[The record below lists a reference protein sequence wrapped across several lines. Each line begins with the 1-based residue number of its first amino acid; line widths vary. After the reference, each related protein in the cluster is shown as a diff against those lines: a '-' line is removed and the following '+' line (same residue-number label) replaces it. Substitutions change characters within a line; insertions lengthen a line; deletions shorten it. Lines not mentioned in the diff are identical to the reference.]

1 MSAVP
6 FFYDQ
11 QIRRYLLQFMR
22 LFSNYQVQFGKDRN
36 GAVIYKT
43 VPCKYGDSSRN
54 VASIVR
60 NNSENIMGNIP
71 QISCYITGLSYAR
84 DRVQEPNFVSK
95 MNIRERAWDPVNE
108 LYESTQG
115 NAFTIERLMPVPYN
129 LTVKADIWVS
139 NTEQR
144 LQMLEQILCLF
155 NPSLEIQSTDNYID
169 WTSLSLVNLTDV
181 NFTSRTVP
189 VGADDALDVSTLTF
203 EMPIWISA
211 PAKIKKLGVIQSIIS
226 GIYDAQG
233 NLDTENIDDWML
245 LGNRPYVTP
254 TNNGVML
261 QGNQLILLKY
271 EDITQNKDD
280 VSKTMNKIGTKDN
293 WGALVN
299 LYGELTNGI
308 SQIKLLQSD
317 GETYVVGTVA
327 FHPTDDSILLFTV
340 DVDTIPV
347 NTLDPIAAVI
357 DPQKVGP
364 GNGLASSLS
373 GTRYLLTNDIGNA
386 SNSDGADAW
395 KGLDNSDLV
404 AHANDII
411 EYDGTNWIVVFDS
424 QEITSIEYVSNLTTS
439 LQYKWTGSRWV
450 RSYEGEYKAGRWSLF
465 L

>member
-1 MSAVP
+1 
-6 FFYDQ
+6 
-11 QIRRYLLQFMR
+11 
-22 LFSNYQVQFGKDRN
+22 
-36 GAVIYKT
+36 
-43 VPCKYGDSSRN
+43 
-54 VASIVR
+54 
-60 NNSENIMGNIP
+60 
-71 QISCYITGLSYAR
+71 
-84 DRVQEPNFVSK
+84 
-95 MNIRERAWDPVNE
+95 
-108 LYESTQG
+108 
-115 NAFTIERLMPVPYN
+115 VPYN

-189 VGADDALDVSTLTF
+189 VGADDTLDVSTLTF

-211 PAKIKKLGVIQSIIS
+211 PAKIKKLGVIQSIVS

-233 NLDTENIDDWML
+233 NLETENIDDWLL

-280 VSKTMNKIGTKDN
+280 ISKNLNKIGTRDN

-299 LYGELTNGI
+299 LYGSLTNGI
-308 SQIKLLQSD
+308 SQVKLLQSD

-340 DVDTIPV
+340 DQDTIHV

-364 GNGLASSLS
+364 GDGLASALT
-373 GTRYLLTNDIGNA
+373 GTRYLLTNDIGSGANT
-386 SNSDGADAW
+386 DGPDAW
-395 KGLDNSDLV
+395 KGTDNSDLV

-411 EYDGTNWIVVFDS
+411 EFDGTTWNVVFDS

-450 RSYEGEYKAGRWSLF
+450 RSYEGEYKAGRWSLV

>member
-22 LFSNYQVQFGKDRN
+22 LFSNYQVEFGKDRN
-36 GAVIYKT
+36 GTVIYKT

-54 VASIVR
+54 VASILR

-71 QISCYITGLSYAR
+71 QISCYITGLTYAR

-95 MNIRERAWDPVNE
+95 MNIRERRWDPVNE
-108 LYESTQG
+108 IYESTQG
-115 NAFTIERLMPVPYN
+115 NAFTIERLMPVPYT

-144 LQMLEQILCLF
+144 LQLLEQILCLF

-169 WTSLSLVNLTDV
+169 WTSLSLVTLTDT

-189 VGADDALDVSTLTF
+189 VGTDDTLDVSTLTF
-203 EMPIWISA
+203 EIPIWISA
-211 PAKIKKLGVIQSIIS
+211 PAKIKKLGVIQSIVA

-233 NLDTENIDDWML
+233 NLETENIDDWLL

-254 TNNGVML
+254 TMNGVML

-271 EDITQNKDD
+271 EDIAQNKDNPA
-280 VSKTMNKIGTKDN
+280 KPLNKIGTKDN

-299 LYGELTNGI
+299 LYGKLTNGI
-308 SQIKLLQSD
+308 SQVKLLQSD
-317 GETYVVGTVA
+317 GETYVTGYVA
-327 FHPTDDSILLFTV
+327 YHPTDDTILLFTV
-340 DVDTIPV
+340 DGDTIPV

-357 DPQKVGP
+357 DPLKVGP
-364 GNGLASSLS
+364 GDGLASALT
-373 GTRYLLTNDIGNA
+373 GTRYILTNDIGAAGNA
-386 SNSDGADAW
+386 DGADAW
-395 KGLDNSDLV
+395 KGLDNSDLI

-411 EYDGTNWIVVFDS
+411 EFDGNAWNVIFDS
-424 QEITSIEYVSNLTTS
+424 QETTSIEYVSNLTTG
-439 LQYKWTGSRWV
+439 LQYKWTGSRWI
-450 RSYEGEYKAGRWSLF
+450 RSFEGEYKAGKWSLV